1 MASPDRTAVDGPVD
15 GPVDGGL
22 AGAVDDVVH
31 EVAAGLRA
39 RGERMTQP
47 RRAVVAT
54 LAHSDAHLSAEQILL
69 DASRAYPGVNRST
82 IYRALET
89 LADLGVV
96 QHIHSG
102 RAATMYHLTNPAGP
116 HAHAT
121 CDRCDRVID
130 LPEDVLAPAA
140 ERLLREHGFVLD
152 PGHVALSGPCRDC
165 AASEH

>member
-1 MASPDRTAVDGPVD
+1 MVPMAPADTVQAV
-15 GPVDGGL
+15 
-22 AGAVDDVVH
+22 VDD
-31 EVAAGLRA
+31 VAAGLRA

-54 LAHSDAHLSAEQILL
+54 LAGTDEHLSAEEIQHE
-69 DASRAYPGVNRST
+69 ASRAYPGLNRST

-102 RAATMYHLTNPAGP
+102 RAATMYHLTTEAGP

-121 CDRCDRVID
+121 CDGCGRVID
-130 LPEDVLAPAA
+130 LPDDVLAPAA
-140 ERLLREHGFVLD
+140 QRLRADQGFVLD
-152 PGHVALSGPCRDC
+152 PGHVALSGLCRDC
-165 AASEH
+165 APA

>member
-1 MASPDRTAVDGPVD
+1 MPQPNPAA
-15 GPVDGGL
+15 
-22 AGAVDDVVH
+22 DVVH
-31 EVAAGLRA
+31 TIETVETVAATLRG

-54 LAHSDAHLSAEQILL
+54 LARTDDHLSAEEILVE
-69 DASRAYPGVNRST
+69 ASKAYPGVNRST

-102 RAATMYHLTNPAGP
+102 RAATMYHLTTDHGP

-121 CDRCDRVID
+121 CDRCGRVID
-130 LPEDVLAPAA
+130 LPADVLASAA
-140 ERLLREHGFVLD
+140 ARLRADAGFVLD
-152 PGHVALSGPCRDC
+152 PGHVALAGLCREC
-165 AASEH
+165 AAGAPGGLEV

>member
-1 MASPDRTAVDGPVD
+1 MPQRSPA
-15 GPVDGGL
+15 
-22 AGAVDDVVH
+22 ADVV
-31 EVAAGLRA
+31 ETVETVAVSLRS

-54 LAHSDAHLSAEQILL
+54 LARTEDHLSAEEILA
-69 DASRAYPGVNRST
+69 DASKAYPGVNRST

-102 RAATMYHLTNPAGP
+102 RAATMYHLTTEHGP

-121 CDRCDRVID
+121 CDSCGRVID
-130 LPEDVLAPAA
+130 LPDDVLASAA
-140 ERLLREHGFVLD
+140 VRLRADEGFVLD
-152 PGHVALSGPCRDC
+152 PGHVALSGLCRDC
-165 AASEH
+165 AARSHSH